1 MMVCLLQLSCN
12 RGGLP
17 MFELVDSQ
25 PSHMVSV
32 DALNL
37 TPGEWTAYSLLNI
50 FQKIQFMKMNFNGF
64 FFPLFTCWRS
74 LHRFLGLGQVGAV
87 LWFRRWRVWD
97 PFPVRNKDNALLFS
111 TVGRE
116 ILGLFSVSEGKPE
129 GMNINWRPLE
139 PVQLQWCS
147 QCVSHSVLL
156 NSHWMLSVSN
166 IETAWWKP

>member
-1 MMVCLLQLSCN
+1 
-12 RGGLP
+12 

-37 TPGEWTAYSLLNI
+37 TPGKWTAYFFAKHI
-50 FQKIQFMKMNFNGF
+50 PKVKMNFNVVF
-64 FFPLFTCWRS
+64 FFFYVLTLTSQISQTRTGWSGSLIQKMKSLRS
-74 LHRFLGLGQVGAV
+74 
-87 LWFRRWRVWD
+87 
-97 PFPVRNKDNALLFS
+97 FPCEGHTNNDLLFS
-111 TVGRE
+111 TVGERF
-116 ILGLFSVSEGKPE
+116 GLFFVSEGKPE

-147 QCVSHSVLL
+147 QRVSHSVLL